1 MAEAPRT
8 LPSGTVTFL
17 FTDIERSTRLLER
30 LGRERYAEVLARHRE
45 LLSGAVEEADGA
57 VVDLQGDALLA
68 VFSGAG
74 DAVRAAVAGQRALG
88 AEPWPDE
95 ADVRVRMGLHT
106 GEAALSGEAYVG
118 LAVHRGR
125 RVCEAAHG
133 GQAVLSSAT
142 RAVVGQ
148 ELPEGVSVRD
158 LGAARLAG
166 FESPERLAQL
176 VADGLPEAF
185 PPPRGLADGGDAR
198 LLERDAE
205 LDALETA
212 LADARAGRGRLLAI
226 EGPAGIGKT
235 TLLAEARAR
244 ASAAGTIVLAARGS
258 ELERD
263 FSYGVVRQL
272 FEPALARAD
281 AAERERLL
289 GGAAA
294 HAGRL
299 FETAEPADGG
309 GADENAA
316 FAALHGLYWLTANL
330 AERGPLVLAVD
341 DLQWADLPSLR
352 FVAYLGRRLEGI
364 PVLVAASTRPPGE
377 ADAALEEL
385 LADPATQAVRP
396 PALSEDAAAALVRE
410 ALGPTA
416 EDAFCAACHGA
427 TGGNPLLLRELLR
440 TLEAEGVEPS
450 AGSVD
455 ALDRI
460 APETVARA
468 VRVRLARLPAEA
480 AAVARAVAVL
490 GDRADRAQVAALAG
504 IDRSAVA
511 PVGAQLARVDL
522 LRPDPP
528 LAFVH
533 PVLLNAVYEGM
544 SAAEREAAHA
554 RAAEVLAAAGAPAEQ
569 VAAQLLRAPAGA
581 GAAAVDTLR
590 EAAHGARAQGAPE
603 SAVAYLGRAL
613 EEVDAGDERAGL
625 LLELARAEFQLGRPS
640 LVDHLREAARMAEG
654 EELHTRVRI
663 ALARALFWSTREEE
677 AAALLEELIAERPAG
692 DDLARLLEAELI
704 GNSLRLP
711 DRATAAMERLA
722 AIEVGAPDTRTNRQ
736 LVALQAYVDAFQG
749 RDRDRVVERAVAVL
763 DGLAAAG
770 DAEVADWASSY
781 IVFYALVWADAWE
794 PAFRLLDTAVADARR
809 EGAAFL
815 FSGLS
820 VVRVIAGFHRGALEE
835 AEADARAAYEALPHH
850 RVLFMPQVH
859 GWLAQTLVERGELD
873 EAAEVLRSSALPET
887 PIPDSFYAAPLVR
900 ARAALAAARGDAAGA
915 LAHALA
921 YGRAFVASGLVN
933 PAIGAWRSDAAL
945 AHLALGRRD
954 EAIPLAREEVLRAR
968 EWGSARALG
977 RALRG
982 LGLVEG
988 GSEGIE
994 LLREAAGTLE
1004 PSGAQVEHARALG
1017 DLGAAL
1023 RRANKRAEARD
1034 HLRTA
1039 LELAQR
1045 AGAKLLAERV
1055 HEELVATGARPRRLV
1070 LSGAESLTPS
1080 ERRVAGMAADG
1091 MANREIAQA
1100 LFVTPRTVEMHLS
1113 NAFRKLGIASR
1124 TQLAGALAGAA
1135 ADSAA

>member
-45 LLSGAVEEADGA
+45 LLRGAVEEADGA

-176 VADGLPEAF
+176 VADGLPQPF
-185 PPPRGLADGGDAR
+185 PPPRAGLADGGDAR

-468 VRVRLARLPAEA
+468 AEA

-490 GDRADRAQVAALAG
+490 GSRADRAQVAALAG

-533 PVLLNAVYEGM
+533 PVLLYAVYEGM

-677 AAALLEELIAERPAG
+677 AAALLEELIAELPAG

-794 PAFRLLDTAVADARR
+794 PAFRLLDTAIADARR

-820 VVRVIAGFHRGALEE
+820 VVRVIAGFHRGTLEE

-921 YGRAFVASGLVN
+921 YGRAVVASGLVN
-933 PAIGAWRSDAAL
+933 PAIGAWR
-945 AHLALGRRD
+945 LALCALRTRRTEVADDCCSRGPRRD
-954 EAIPLAREEVLRAR
+954 
-968 EWGSARALG
+968 
-977 RALRG
+977 
-982 LGLVEG
+982 
-988 GSEGIE
+988 
-994 LLREAAGTLE
+994 
-1004 PSGAQVEHARALG
+1004 
-1017 DLGAAL
+1017 
-1023 RRANKRAEARD
+1023 
-1034 HLRTA
+1034 
-1039 LELAQR
+1039 
-1045 AGAKLLAERV
+1045 
-1055 HEELVATGARPRRLV
+1055 
-1070 LSGAESLTPS
+1070 
-1080 ERRVAGMAADG
+1080 
-1091 MANREIAQA
+1091 
-1100 LFVTPRTVEMHLS
+1100 
-1113 NAFRKLGIASR
+1113 
-1124 TQLAGALAGAA
+1124 LAGAA
-1135 ADSAA
+1135 ARCVERHLCHAAVVVPDRRQGPADAGADDEPLVALHALRHRAGTHNLRDAARRALLPDRLRLP